1 MQLCCP
7 FLQNAAASSRPT
19 PQIPSFDC
27 LFVVCGVVILLVFG
41 LVVLLC
47 ACVCMRG
54 CFFAC
59 VWVCGFAYA
68 CVCVVCCGFACV
80 CVYMWDWFC
89 LSLCLGLWFCLC
101 LCFWLMLLPPFD
113 CHTATRAALTLT
125 CALCLVFVGFACV
138 GFVVMLVFGFGLVV
152 LGLGWAW
159 ACAFV
164 WDYIFDCVCVC
175 VLGLRFCPVTLQRA
189 QP

>member
-1 MQLCCP
+1 
-7 FLQNAAASSRPT
+7 
-19 PQIPSFDC
+19 
-27 LFVVCGVVILLVFG
+27 
-41 LVVLLC
+41 
-47 ACVCMRG
+47 
-54 CFFAC
+54 
-59 VWVCGFAYA
+59 
-68 CVCVVCCGFACV
+68 
-80 CVYMWDWFC
+80 
-89 LSLCLGLWFCLC
+89 
-101 LCFWLMLLPPFD
+101 MLLPPFD
-113 CHTATRAALTLT
+113 CHTVTRAALTLT
-125 CALCLVFVGFACV
+125 CTLCLVFVGFESV